1 MAATIHIPGGEG
13 NGASIDGS
21 VPLPCSLDVTTEMI
35 DVSTGLP
42 TRRPDPT
49 WEKVDKQ
56 GHFHAFTTDGKLPT
70 LATESIQKPCPG
82 GCDDPGCEGVTVIR
96 YRCRLCRQK
105 IRPNWVT
112 EYDPSPRSMPGRT
125 NWSVTVRGGPILVA
139 TGEVSVKVTAEGR
152 TYFGFGMIGDVT
164 WRNDGGRPETE
175 MVIHGMS
182 ELGRRSPTLRPAPR
196 PAAPL

>member
-21 VPLPCSLDVTTEMI
+21 ALLPCSLDVTTEMI

-42 TRRPDPT
+42 TRLPDPA

-70 LATESIQKPCPG
+70 VVTESIQKPCPG

-125 NWSVTVRGGPILVA
+125 EWSVAVRGASESPPVGD
-139 TGEVSVKVTAEGR
+139 VSVKVTANGI
-152 TYFGFGMIGDVT
+152 TYFGFG
-164 WRNDGGRPETE
+164 RA
-175 MVIHGMS
+175 HGATIREFGSGVMADFTITGTS
-182 ELGRRSPTLRPAPR
+182 ELGRRRE
-196 PAAPL
+196 PAAEPKVSADR